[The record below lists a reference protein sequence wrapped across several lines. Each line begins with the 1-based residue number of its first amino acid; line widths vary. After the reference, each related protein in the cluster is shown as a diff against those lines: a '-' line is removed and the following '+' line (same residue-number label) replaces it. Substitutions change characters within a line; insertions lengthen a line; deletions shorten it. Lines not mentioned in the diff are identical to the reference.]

1 MSIRLIAFDLD
12 GTMLDDNKELTA
24 ENLSALKEAAERGVV
39 LVPATGRIYPAIP
52 DFLKNLSFIRYYILT
67 NGAYVYDS
75 LEDKVI
81 HRGEIFSELSLRC
94 IRYMDSLPVIY
105 DCYQDSKGYMTESMY
120 NAAEKFF
127 PDQPHML
134 EMVKRLRKPV
144 PDLYEYLKSNGKGV
158 QKLQMFFMAE
168 DMGLRE
174 KQLET
179 FSGVFPELVATSSV
193 KNNIEINSVNAGKG
207 KALNVLAQRLG
218 INIEDTA
225 AFGDGTNDIEMLKAA
240 GCGVAM
246 ENASA
251 QVKAAADMITANNN
265 DSGVGKGIKLL
276 LNR

>member
-81 HRGEIFSELSLRC
+81 HRGEISSELSLRC

-158 QKLQMFFMAE
+158 QKLQMFFMEE

-179 FSGVFPELVATSSV
+179 FSEVFPELVATSSV

-218 INIEDTA
+218 INIEDTV

-251 QVKAAADMITANNN
+251 QVKAAADVITANNN